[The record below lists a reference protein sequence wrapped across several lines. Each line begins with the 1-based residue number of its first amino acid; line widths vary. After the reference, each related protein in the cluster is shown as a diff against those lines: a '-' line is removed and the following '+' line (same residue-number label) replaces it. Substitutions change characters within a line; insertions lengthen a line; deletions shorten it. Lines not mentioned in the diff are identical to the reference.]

1 MKLKYLLSAVLV
13 LSVIFALPA
22 SGAPLSD
29 EDFIAVCSKGVE
41 QDIINAINDGA
52 NVNAKAKSG
61 GATPLILAVSGGRTE
76 VVNALIKAGANVNAT
91 DSTGNT
97 ALIMA
102 TWTWNGKIEIV
113 NALLQAG
120 ADVNIRNKL
129 SGGTALME
137 AVANQNVEIVNALI
151 KAGANVN
158 AVTLYGGETVLMTA
172 AEKTKYPEVI
182 NALIDAGADVKA
194 TNISGQ
200 NALDYAL
207 RNENLKGS
215 EVLKRLEELSK

>member
-1 MKLKYLLSAVLV
+1 MKFKYLLSALLV
-13 LSVIFALPA
+13 FSVMFAFPA
-22 SGAPLSD
+22 LGAPLSD

-61 GATPLILAVSGGRTE
+61 GATPLILAVSRGRTE
-76 VVNALIKAGANVNAT
+76 VVNALIKAGADVNAA

-102 TWTWNGKIEIV
+102 AWTLNSKIEII

-120 ADVNIRNKL
+120 ADVNAKDKF
-129 SGGTALME
+129 SGGTALMT
-137 AVANQNVEIVNALI
+137 AVANQDVEIVNALI

-158 AVTLYGGETVLMTA
+158 AVTLFGGENVLMIA
-172 AEKTKYPEVI
+172 AEKTSYPEVI

-194 TNISGQ
+194 VNRRGQ

-207 RNENLKGS
+207 QNKNLEGS